1 MSTTCTEL
9 SILFVGLGSIGQR
22 HLGNLDALCRERGI
36 LLRVSALRAT
46 SRALPP
52 QAAALVQHS
61 FTQLPKNERYD
72 IIFVTN
78 PTHLHAETMQS
89 LDGRAEAFFIE
100 KPIFDRPCENLSGT
114 GLPPEQKAYV
124 AAPMRWTALFTA
136 LKGALAQSGHTVFS
150 ARAIC
155 SSYLPE
161 WRKNVD
167 YRENYSAHREQGGGV
182 ILDLIHEWDYLVELF
197 GLPQESRAFSGHYSN
212 LEIDSDDLS
221 VYIARYPDMLCELH
235 LDYFGR
241 EYRRRLE
248 LFCPDGTLTADFGT
262 GLLTLPGGDTR
273 DYSEPPNRR
282 YEREMAYFLD
292 YALAG
297 DGESLNSPQRAQAVL
312 KLALGV

>member
-1 MSTTCTEL
+1 MSTTYNDL
-9 SILFVGLGSIGQR
+9 NVLFVGLGSIGQR
-22 HLGNLDALCRERGI
+22 HLGNLAALCRERGI
-36 LLRVSALRAT
+36 RLRVSALRAT
-46 SRALPP
+46 TMALPP

-61 FTQLPKNERYD
+61 FAQLPQGERYD
-72 IIFVTN
+72 IAFITN

-89 LDGRAEAFFIE
+89 LKGRAEAFFIE
-100 KPIFDRPCENLSGT
+100 KPIFDRPCEDLAAL

-124 AAPMRWTALFTA
+124 AAPMRWTALFAA
-136 LKGALAQSGHTVFS
+136 LKDALSQSGHAAFS

-155 SSYLPE
+155 SSYLPD
-161 WRKNVD
+161 WRNNTD
-167 YRENYSAHREQGGGV
+167 YRENYSAHRSQGGGV

-197 GLPQESRAFSGHYSN
+197 GFPQESRAFSGHYSN
-212 LEIDSDDLS
+212 LEIDSDDLA
-221 VYIARYPDMLCELH
+221 VYIARYPGMLCELH

-248 LFCPDGTLTADFGT
+248 LFCPGGTLTADFGT
-262 GLLTLPGGDTR
+262 GLLTLPGGETQ

-292 YALAG
+292 YALTG
-297 DGESLNSPQRAQAVL
+297 SGESLNSPQRAQAVL